1 MFVLTAI
8 NSLCKVFLIT
18 IQLLAGDL
26 AVNVF
31 FSATATSIRHRKKL
45 VSVPLLNEVV
55 FVTSFPNFFKHWKGV
70 NIQSFQLDG
79 GEII

>member
-1 MFVLTAI
+1 MF
-8 NSLCKVFLIT
+8 
-18 IQLLAGDL
+18 
-26 AVNVF
+26 F

-70 NIQSFQLDG
+70 NIHSFQLNG